1 MLGAVN
7 PAEQSSR
14 EEIAAAPIVQELPLQ
29 VGGSV
34 SERVSKERVT
44 NRPQQ
49 QTGTAVHFPDHL
61 RGLCRPVA
69 ESGHSGCLFRSEH
82 ERKELS
88 E

>member
-34 SERVSKERVT
+34 SERVSKES
-44 NRPQQ
+44 
-49 QTGTAVHFPDHL
+49 D
-61 RGLCRPVA
+61 
-69 ESGHSGCLFRSEH
+69 
-82 ERKELS
+82 
-88 E
+88 